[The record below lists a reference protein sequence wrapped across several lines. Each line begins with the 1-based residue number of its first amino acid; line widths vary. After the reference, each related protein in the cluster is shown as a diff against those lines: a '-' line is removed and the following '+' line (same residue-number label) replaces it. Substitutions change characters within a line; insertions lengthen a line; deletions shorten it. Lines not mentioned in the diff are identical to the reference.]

1 MHDHTISF
9 RQLRAILLLALLPL
23 ATELLP
29 NRLQGAGSAAW
40 LCPLL
45 AGAVVVLLGLL
56 FLKRKFLGN
65 GDLGQQMQQQW
76 GKGPARTLTAL
87 FFLWG
92 LFLLTAHASRLGG
105 RLADSLRASPILL
118 TAAVLLLAGWMT
130 ARGLPA
136 FARACEVFALAVGFG
151 FALILLF
158 GIFRLR
164 WGYVLLF
171 TIEELAQVPN
181 GALTT
186 LGTLAL
192 GIYALFI
199 IGDVR
204 EEKGSG
210 WRGRLAMGGLFLL
223 AAAAVLLVLG
233 RFGPALAGK
242 IDRPFFQMVSG
253 LGFQG
258 AFQRLEELASALWV
272 LGDEALLGLLLL
284 SLRRLLAQTTGWK
297 EGPAMGWSLTA
308 LVFLGAL
315 PTAFW
320 NGVMN
325 SGILPWGNLVIGT
338 GILLILAFSRKS
350 KKTSKKCLT
359 NEV

>member
-92 LFLLTAHASRLGG
+92 LF
-105 RLADSLRASPILL
+105 
-118 TAAVLLLAGWMT
+118 LLLAGWMT

>member
-1 MHDHTISF
+1 MGNHRITV
-9 RQLRAILLLALLPL
+9 RQLRTILLLALLPL

-45 AGAVVVLLGLL
+45 AGAAAVLLTLP
-56 FLKRKFLGN
+56 FLRRKFLGN
-65 GDLGQQMQQQW
+65 GDLGQQMEQRW

-118 TAAVLLLAGWMT
+118 TGAVLLLAGWMT

-151 FALILLF
+151 FGLILLF
-158 GIFRLR
+158 GVFRLR

-171 TIEELAQVPN
+171 TTEELAQVPA

-192 GIYALFI
+192 GTYALFI
-199 IGDVR
+199 IGEVR

-210 WRGRLAMGGLFLL
+210 WRGRLALGGLFVL

-233 RFGPALAGK
+233 RFGPALTGN

-297 EGPAMGWSLTA
+297 EGKAMGWSLTA

-315 PTAFW
+315 STSFW
-320 NGVMN
+320 NGVVN
-325 SGILPWGNLVIGT
+325 SPILPWGNLAFGA
-338 GILLILAFSRKS
+338 GILLILAFSRKNEKNS
-350 KKTSKKCLT
+350 KKPLT
-359 NEV
+359 NEG